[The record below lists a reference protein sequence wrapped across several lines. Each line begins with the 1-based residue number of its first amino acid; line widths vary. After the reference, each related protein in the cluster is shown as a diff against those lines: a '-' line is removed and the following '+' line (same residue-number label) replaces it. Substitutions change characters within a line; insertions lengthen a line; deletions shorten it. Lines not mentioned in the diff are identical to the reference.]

1 MLDRKASALMVG
13 LCLIW
18 GLQQVVLKLAAADI
32 SPMMQIA
39 IRSGLSA
46 ILVYPLIQRQ
56 KGTTLWSK
64 QYLFPGM
71 WVAFLFSAEFFLV
84 AEALRYTSASHTV
97 VLLYT
102 APIFVALGLHWKL
115 PAERLSMLQWLG
127 IFIAFSGIV
136 VTFLG
141 REEVHSTAAQVMIS
155 NTLFGDF
162 LALLAGL
169 FWALTTISLRLT
181 QLSDAHPTQTL
192 FYQLVGG
199 CVLLL
204 PLAFLMGQTEIHW
217 TGLVIGSLIF
227 HTIVVSFI
235 SFMLWFWLLRNYLA
249 NRLGVFSFLT
259 PIFGM
264 LFGVL
269 FLNEQIELNFLFGA
283 AMVMLG
289 VMIVSLHHWIEKK
302 FYSQVKANEW
312 SE

>member
-13 LCLIW
+13 LCMIW

-115 PAERLSMLQWLG
+115 PAERLSRLQWLG
-127 IFIAFSGIV
+127 IFIAFLGIV

-141 REEVHSTAAQVMIS
+141 REEVHSTAAQAMIS

-169 FWALTTISLRLT
+169 LWALTTISLRLT

-204 PLAFLMGQTEIHW
+204 PLAFLMGQAEIHW
-217 TGLVIGSLIF
+217 TGLTIGSLIF

-249 NRLGVFSFLT
+249 NHLGVFSFLT

-269 FLNEQIELNFLFGA
+269 FLNEQIELNFLLGA

-302 FYSQVKANEW
+302 LYSQVKTNEW

>member
-13 LCLIW
+13 LCMIW

-115 PAERLSMLQWLG
+115 PAERLSRLQWLG
-127 IFIAFSGIV
+127 IFIAFLGIV

-141 REEVHSTAAQVMIS
+141 REEVHSTAAQAMIS

-169 FWALTTISLRLT
+169 LWALTTISLRLT

-204 PLAFLMGQTEIHW
+204 PLAFLMGQAEIHW
-217 TGLVIGSLIF
+217 TGLAIGSLIF

-249 NRLGVFSFLT
+249 NHLGVFSFLT

-269 FLNEQIELNFLFGA
+269 FLNEQIELNFLLGA

-302 FYSQVKANEW
+302 LYSQVKTNEW

>member
-13 LCLIW
+13 LCMIW
-18 GLQQVVLKLAAADI
+18 GLQQVVLKLAATDI

-46 ILVYPLIQRQ
+46 VLVYPLIPRH
-56 KGTTLWSK
+56 KGTMLWSK

-84 AEALRYTSASHTV
+84 AEALRFTSVSHTV

-115 PAERLSMLQWLG
+115 PAERLSMLQWFG
-127 IFIAFSGIV
+127 IVIAFLGIV

-141 REEVHSTAAQVMIS
+141 REEVHNTVAQALS
-155 NTLFGDF
+155 SHTLFGDF

-169 FWALTTISLRLT
+169 LWALTTISLRLT

-204 PLAFLMGQTEIHW
+204 PLAFLLGQAEIHW
-217 TGLVIGSLIF
+217 TGLAIGSLIF
-227 HTIVVSFI
+227 HTIVVSLI

-269 FLNEQIELNFLFGA
+269 FLNEQIEMNFIFGA

-289 VMIVSLHHWIEKK
+289 VMIVSLHYWIAKK
-302 FYSQVKANEW
+302 FYSRVKINEC

>member
-1 MLDRKASALMVG
+1 M
-13 LCLIW
+13 IW

-115 PAERLSMLQWLG
+115 PAERLSMLQWVG
-127 IFIAFSGIV
+127 ISIAFLGIV

-141 REEVHSTAAQVMIS
+141 REEVHSTATQAMIS

-169 FWALTTISLRLT
+169 LWALTTISLRLT

-204 PLAFLMGQTEIHW
+204 PLAFLMGQAEIYW
-217 TGLVIGSLIF
+217 TGLAIGSLIF

-302 FYSQVKANEW
+302 LYSQVKTNEW